1 MYRWRCSINTVLV
14 VGIVTSLLITTS
26 FWLRCG
32 EEREVQ
38 LANIYN
44 TDIVLTEE
52 DDDDIPD
59 DTGTRPVAVEHVP
72 DVVPVQYHQIECNIN
87 DEYSVPCRRE
97 GDEIYLPFSFV
108 NRYFEVYGKMDGEG
122 VEQHFDWQHS
132 YSRVY
137 PPGEKYTPQ
146 GVFMSFAHYNV
157 EVRDRVKCISGA
169 EGVPVSTQWGAQGY
183 FYPIQIAQ
191 YGLSHYSKFL
201 TENQPQTMTIEDGE
215 DGTVLKWT
223 VDGDG
228 RVKNNLDTETKSHVI
243 EFHASES
250 LSTNEVSLRLPSDA
264 PSNFFISFDIRFTSN
279 GSIGVVLSVDGKP
292 QRTFTIFYVCSDV
305 MINVKGSEIYYGI
318 GTRTKWTSITRDIQT
333 DFLKGI
339 AHKYSKNKKK
349 ASRLMLHRILRIDF
363 YGSGYV
369 DNVVLAN
376 SHHLAQFYYAADW
389 LVRHQDKRGGWPIAV
404 TRKLADGQLELPPGW
419 YSAMAQGQSIS
430 VLIRAYLRT
439 KRHEYLDAALRST
452 AIFNIPSSLGGV
464 RAMFVDRF
472 PWYEEYP
479 TTPSCFVL
487 NGFIYSLIGLYDL
500 KTVAPSGEASEATKL
515 YDEGI
520 VSLKAML
527 PLFDTGSG
535 SVYDLR
541 HFTLSGTAPNLARW
555 DYHATHVNQLL
566 LLSNIDPDP
575 LFQSIGQRWIGYMK
589 GKRAPHN

>member
-1 MYRWRCSINTVLV
+1 MN
-14 VGIVTSLLITTS
+14 
-26 FWLRCG
+26 
-32 EEREVQ
+32 
-38 LANIYN
+38 
-44 TDIVLTEE
+44 
-52 DDDDIPD
+52 
-59 DTGTRPVAVEHVP
+59 
-72 DVVPVQYHQIECNIN
+72 
-87 DEYSVPCRRE
+87 SV
-97 GDEIYLPFSFV
+97 IF
-108 NRYFEVYGKMDGEG
+108 
-122 VEQHFDWQHS
+122 
-132 YSRVY
+132 
-137 PPGEKYTPQ
+137 
-146 GVFMSFAHYNV
+146 
-157 EVRDRVKCISGA
+157 
-169 EGVPVSTQWGAQGY
+169 
-183 FYPIQIAQ
+183 
-191 YGLSHYSKFL
+191 
-201 TENQPQTMTIEDGE
+201 
-215 DGTVLKWT
+215 
-223 VDGDG
+223 
-228 RVKNNLDTETKSHVI
+228 
-243 EFHASES
+243 SES
-250 LSTNEVSLRLPSDA
+250 LSSSEVSLRLSGDTSP
-264 PSNFFISFDIRFTSN
+264 NFFLSLDIRFTSN

-292 QRTFTIFYVCSDV
+292 QRTFTIFYICSDV
-305 MINVKGSEIYYGI
+305 MISVKGNEIYYGI

-333 DFLKGI
+333 DFLKGV
-339 AHKYSKNKKK
+339 AHKYTKNKKK
-349 ASRLMLHRILRIDF
+349 AARLMLHRILRIDF

-369 DNVVLAN
+369 DNVVLAT

-389 LVRHQDKRGGWPIAV
+389 LVSHQDKHGGWPIAV

-430 VLIRAYLRT
+430 VLVRAYLRT
-439 KRHEYLDAALRST
+439 KRREYLDAALRST

-500 KTVAPSGEASEATKL
+500 KTVVSSGEALEATKL

-575 LFQSIGQRWIGYMK
+575 LFRSIGQRWIGYMK